1 MSLLPILCARAR
13 APSATVEDAEAYA
26 DAVRA
31 SGRAPS
37 ANETMDDVAT
47 MDLRCVLAPRLL
59 GLAHAREVAE
69 DGALAMRRA
78 CDAMERFLEDVMSL
92 ECAPKSERE
101 AIEGALGRDDEDEG
115 KDAERSGR
123 RAEEA
128 STSSDAKP
136 MTGFMSLGGM
146 TRDARGDKLRRFKR
160 RKEIRTRL
168 DAVRT
173 AMARLDDDDDDDD
186 GSDEE
191 TDRGNDEDE
200 LAREY
205 WTLEIE
211 SAILDTL
218 DELPTMRMER
228 EMLERRDEIEE
239 TREIEERRRAAEDDR
254 VGRAGAQN
262 FTIERATAALSL
274 DAAADHRSRFRDG
287 VFKPSHI
294 LPTMTVEE
302 FGEIERK
309 EMLEREI
316 QSARR
321 AALRDAE
328 RAAKSAD
335 EIEDE
340 ELREAREWD
349 DFKDDNPYGSGNS
362 RLRPCS

>member
-1 MSLLPILCARAR
+1 MSLLPMLYARAS
-13 APSATVEDAEAYA
+13 APKATVGDA
-26 DAVRA
+26 DAFVDAART
-31 SGRAPS
+31 SGCAPS
-37 ANETMDDVAT
+37 ANETIDDVAT
-47 MDLRCVLAPRLL
+47 MDLRCVLAQRLV
-59 GLAHAREVAE
+59 GLAHARRVADD

-78 CDAMERFLEDVMSL
+78 CDAMERFLEDVTAL

-101 AIEGALGRDDEDEG
+101 AIEAALGRDDDDHDVDEDE
-115 KDAERSGR
+115 KSG

-128 STSSDAKP
+128 STSSNVKTA
-136 MTGFMSLGGM
+136 TRFMSLGGM

-160 RKEIRTRL
+160 RKEIRARV
-168 DAVRT
+168 DAVRA
-173 AMARLDDDDDDDD
+173 AMARLDDDEDASDD
-186 GSDEE
+186 E
-191 TDRGNDEDE
+191 TNRGNDEDE

-205 WTLEIE
+205 WILEIE

-262 FTIERATAALSL
+262 FTIERATAALTL

-328 RAAKSAD
+328 RAAKSTD
-335 EIEDE
+335 EIEEE
-340 ELREAREWD
+340 ELRQAREWD

>member
-1 MSLLPILCARAR
+1 MSLLPMLYARAS
-13 APSATVEDAEAYA
+13 APKATVSDA
-26 DAVRA
+26 DAFVDAART
-31 SGRAPS
+31 SGCAPS
-37 ANETMDDVAT
+37 ANETIDDVAT
-47 MDLRCVLAPRLL
+47 MDLRCVLAQRLV
-59 GLAHAREVAE
+59 GLAHARRVAD
-69 DGALAMRRA
+69 DGALAMARA
-78 CDAMERFLEDVMSL
+78 CDAMERFLEDVTAL

-101 AIEGALGRDDEDEG
+101 AIEAALGRDDDDDEED
-115 KDAERSGR
+115 ERSGR
-123 RAEEA
+123 EEEA
-128 STSSDAKP
+128 STSSNVK
-136 MTGFMSLGGM
+136 TTRFMSLGGM

-160 RKEIRTRL
+160 RKEIRARV
-168 DAVRT
+168 DAVRA
-173 AMARLDDDDDDDD
+173 AMARLDDDEEEDD
-186 GSDEE
+186 SDEE
-191 TDRGNDEDE
+191 TNRGNDEDE

-254 VGRAGAQN
+254 VGRRAGAQN
-262 FTIERATAALSL
+262 FTIERATAALTL

-335 EIEDE
+335 EIEEE
-340 ELREAREWD
+340 ELRQAREWD

>member
-1 MSLLPILCARAR
+1 MSLLPMLYARAS
-13 APSATVEDAEAYA
+13 APKATVGDA
-26 DAVRA
+26 DAFVDAART
-31 SGRAPS
+31 SGCAPS
-37 ANETMDDVAT
+37 ANETIDDVAT
-47 MDLRCVLAPRLL
+47 MDLRCVLAQRLV
-59 GLAHAREVAE
+59 GLAHARRVADD

-78 CDAMERFLEDVMSL
+78 CDAMERFLEDVTAL

-101 AIEGALGRDDEDEG
+101 AIEAALGRDDDDDDED
-115 KDAERSGR
+115 ERSGR
-123 RAEEA
+123 EEEA
-128 STSSDAKP
+128 STSSNVKTA
-136 MTGFMSLGGM
+136 TRFMSLGGM

-160 RKEIRTRL
+160 RKEIRARV
-168 DAVRT
+168 DAVRA
-173 AMARLDDDDDDDD
+173 AMARLDEEEEEDASDD
-186 GSDEE
+186 E
-191 TDRGNDEDE
+191 TNRGNDEDE

-262 FTIERATAALSL
+262 FTIERATAALTL

-328 RAAKSAD
+328 RAAKSTD
-335 EIEDE
+335 EIEEE
-340 ELREAREWD
+340 ELRQAREWD

>member
-1 MSLLPILCARAR
+1 MTLKGEMSLLPMLYARAS
-13 APSATVEDAEAYA
+13 APKATVGDANAFV
-26 DAVRA
+26 DAART
-31 SGRAPS
+31 SGCAPS
-37 ANETMDDVAT
+37 ANETIDDVAT
-47 MDLRCVLAPRLL
+47 MDLRCVLAQRLV
-59 GLAHAREVAE
+59 GLAHARRVAD

-78 CDAMERFLEDVMSL
+78 CDAMERFLEDVTAL

-101 AIEGALGRDDEDEG
+101 AIEAALGRDDEDE
-115 KDAERSGR
+115 AERSGR
-123 RAEEA
+123 EEEA
-128 STSSDAKP
+128 STSSNVK
-136 MTGFMSLGGM
+136 TTRFMGLGGM

-160 RKEIRTRL
+160 RKEIRARL
-168 DAVRT
+168 DAVRA
-173 AMARLDDDDDDDD
+173 AMARLDDDDD

-191 TDRGNDEDE
+191 TNRGNDEDE

-254 VGRAGAQN
+254 VGRAGPQN
-262 FTIERATAALSL
+262 FTIERATAALTL

-335 EIEDE
+335 EIEEE
-340 ELREAREWD
+340 ELRQAREWD